1 MPTFTSGINRYHN
14 NEGIVT
20 RPDFLAAL
28 IAGLLAAQTPPE
40 GGPRR
45 LPDGRSQD
53 EAILKADWEK
63 SIEDA
68 AELVKLAEQLKSE
81 LERNEHHVLSVSSIR
96 IAERIEELARR
107 IRRRLRRF

>member
-1 MPTFTSGINRYHN
+1 M
-14 NEGIVT
+14 T
-20 RPDFLAAL
+20 RPGFLATL
-28 IAGLLAAQTPPE
+28 VAGVLGAQIRPE
-40 GGPRR
+40 QEGPRR

-63 SIEDA
+63 SMGDA

-96 IAERIEELARR
+96 LAERIEELARR